1 MDLINELEKIGLTP
15 KQAKVYVTCLELG
28 GGRVSDIARKASTKR
43 TSCYHILAEL
53 MKYGLVTKTQNKKVE
68 FFISEN
74 PHTLERR
81 QKEKLQTISSI
92 LPQLDAIHNRVF
104 YKPKICYYE
113 GWEGAKIIYEDELS
127 LLNKDEVLFNYTG
140 FTDYFNFMPREFA
153 ESYIKRRV
161 KKGIKIRIIAP
172 YSDAASEFKSRAQQE
187 LREIK
192 LIPSEQCIFSG
203 DLHIYKNKVGIIS
216 FKDNFMSIL
225 IESKEIAD
233 MQRTAF
239 ELMWKGAD
247 K

>member
-1 MDLINELEKIGLTP
+1 MNLHNELEKFGLTT
-15 KQAKVYVTCLELG
+15 KQVKVYLACLELG
-28 GGRVSDIARKASTKR
+28 GGKVSDIARRASIKR
-43 TSCYHILAEL
+43 TTCYYVLSEL
-53 MKYGLVTKTQNKKVE
+53 MQSGLITKTQDKKVV

-74 PHTLERR
+74 PHTLEKRE
-81 QKEKLQTISSI
+81 KAKLQTISSI
-92 LPQLDAIHNRVF
+92 LPQLNAIYNRF
-104 YKPKICYYE
+104 SYKPKICFYE

-140 FTDYFNFMPREFA
+140 FADYFNFMPRYFA

-172 YSDAASEFKSRAQQE
+172 YSSAASEFKNRAQQE

-192 LIPSEQCIFSG
+192 LIPSEQCNFSG

-216 FKDNFMSIL
+216 FKDNFMSVL